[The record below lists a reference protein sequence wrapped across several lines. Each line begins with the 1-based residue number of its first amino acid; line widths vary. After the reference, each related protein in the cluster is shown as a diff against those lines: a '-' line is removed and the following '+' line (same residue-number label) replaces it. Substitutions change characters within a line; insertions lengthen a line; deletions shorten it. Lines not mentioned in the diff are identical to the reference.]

1 MTLCNRS
8 RVSQHPCTSYIFV
21 SLVFVRCSI
30 AICHARSKQC
40 DSLDEIDLLWKPKN
54 KDFFVFKSLSQ
65 LKGPCG
71 EP

>member
-8 RVSQHPCTSYIFV
+8 RVSQHPLTSYIFV

-40 DSLDEIDLLWKPKN
+40 DSLDEIDLLWKLKN
-54 KDFFVFKSLSQ
+54 KDFFIFKPFSQ
-65 LKGPCG
+65 LKELCS
-71 EP
+71 EL

>member
-1 MTLCNRS
+1 MKERC
-8 RVSQHPCTSYIFV
+8 CTNNIFF
-21 SLVFVRCSI
+21 SLVFVRFSI

-40 DSLDEIDLLWKPKN
+40 DSLDAIDLFWEPKN
-54 KDFFVFKSLSQ
+54 KDFFIFKSLSQ